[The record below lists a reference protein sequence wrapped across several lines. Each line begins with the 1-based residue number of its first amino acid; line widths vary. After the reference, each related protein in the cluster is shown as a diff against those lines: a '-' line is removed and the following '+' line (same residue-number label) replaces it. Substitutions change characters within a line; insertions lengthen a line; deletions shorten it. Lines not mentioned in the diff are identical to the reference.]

1 MQEKNYEIKLH
12 DIKTIV
18 DVQEYSLYY
27 FLGISLIALMLVC
40 VIIFFSYRWFKNKN
54 SYNQRKE
61 YFKLLDTL
69 DFSDTKKTAY
79 AITLYGDLFK
89 NDSDKHQQIF
99 EKIITQLEQYKYK
112 KNINKFDEEIIK
124 NIKNYKDMINV

>member
-1 MQEKNYEIKLH
+1 MQEKSYEIELH

-27 FLGISLIALMLVC
+27 FLGISLIILILVC
-40 VIIFFSYRWFKNKN
+40 IALYFLYRWLKNKN

-69 DFSDTKKTAY
+69 DLNDTKTAAY
-79 AITLYGDLFK
+79 AITKYAAVFK
-89 NDSDKHQQIF
+89 DDSEKHTEIF
-99 EKIITQLEQYKYK
+99 DSIIKKLQLHKYK
-112 KNINKFDEEIIK
+112 KDVDKFDEETLKTIQE
-124 NIKNYKDMINV
+124 YKEIINV